1 MSLLPLVNLWNQRS
15 TIFHLAILNIQ
26 IRFKNTY
33 LGIFWAALEPML
45 YFIILY
51 VVFSTIRE
59 RTEDF
64 AIYLISG
71 VMLYHIFSRGVSGGL
86 VSLTGNSTIIKS
98 LNIRR
103 EIFPVIAT
111 VAIGLLAFVDAAVFF
126 GLMPVFQ
133 FIPYWTIVLLPIPV
147 FLLLILILGVSYFL
161 SVATVYVRDIQYL
174 WGIFVHALLFVSPI
188 FWYVDEVKGGILLGI
203 QKINPLGQ
211 LIEINHKLVIYG
223 EIPNISDWLYTSG
236 IIFAI
241 FFVGYAV
248 FQKFQIKTVE
258 EI

>member
-1 MSLLPLVNLWNQRS
+1 MSSIPLVNLWNMRS
-15 TIFHLAILNIQ
+15 TIFHLAVLNIK

-33 LGIFWAALEPML
+33 LGILWAALEPML
-45 YFIILY
+45 YFIVLY

-59 RTEDF
+59 TTVDF

-71 VMLYHIFSRGVSGGL
+71 VMLYQIFSRGTSGGL
-86 VSLTGNSTIIKS
+86 TSLTGNSSIIKS

-111 VAIGLLAFVDAAVFF
+111 VAIGLLAFITAAVFF

-133 FIPYWTIVLLPIPV
+133 FIPSWTIVLLPIPV

-161 SVATVYVRDIQYL
+161 SVATVYVRDIQHL
-174 WGIFVHALLFVSPI
+174 WSIFVHALLFVSPI
-188 FWYVDEVKGGILLGI
+188 FWYVDEIKVGILLEI

-211 LIEINHKLVIYG
+211 LIEINHKLVING
-223 EIPNISDWLYTSG
+223 EIPAISDWLYTSG
-236 IIFAI
+236 IIFVI

-248 FQKFQIKTVE
+248 FQKFQIKIVE